1 MDGMNECWIILHNRF
16 HVKNGPGVFAKTC
29 SFDHIIQDNV
39 FIIDNKEQPAIR
51 LETNDCFNVEF
62 SNNAI
67 YGGGPLVNG
76 GGREL
81 LKQRS
86 NKQLPL
92 ERVAEAVRP
101 TPAVPSIYDWQ
112 RKNIK

>member
-1 MDGMNECWIILHNRF
+1 M
-16 HVKNGPGVFAKTC
+16 
-29 SFDHIIQDNV
+29 
-39 FIIDNKEQPAIR
+39 FIIDNAEQPAIR

-81 LKQRS
+81 LKQCG

-92 ERVAEAVRP
+92 DRVAEAVRP
-101 TPAVPSIYDWQ
+101 TPVVPSIYEWQ
-112 RKNIK
+112 KRHVSQ